1 LTLLNADNVS
11 VSFGG
16 VHAVRDVSF
25 EVVAGEVYSI
35 IGPNG
40 AGKTTL
46 FNLVSRLYDVDAG
59 AITFDGMPSRILR
72 RTRSLNSG

>member
-1 LTLLNADNVS
+1 LTLLAADNVS
-11 VSFGG
+11 ISFGG

-25 EVVAGEVYSI
+25 EVAAGQVYSI

-59 AITFDGMPSRILR
+59 SITFDGEPI
-72 RTRSLNSG
+72 TRVPPHHWVQ